1 VIRKMQKNDDVL
13 KTAELIYGTDDFIFP
28 FLFGKKEKAIWKLS
42 KLVSLENNAFS
53 YNRIIVD
60 SERDLI
66 RGILIENDQK
76 HNRLETRDFLKTFGF
91 WSLVRLFFGQILL
104 FPILSHKQSEGR
116 YIQNVSVDPRF
127 RGLGIGTA
135 LVKTAIARADAD
147 KATGLFLDVSKKNE
161 GALKLYKK
169 LGFEIVKKR
178 RIWGLFFA
186 TFLMKKNLN
195 H

>member
-1 VIRKMQKNDDVL
+1 MQKNDDVL
-13 KTAELIYGTDDFIFP
+13 KTAELIYGTDDFIFQ

-42 KLVSLENNAFS
+42 QLVSLENNAFS

-91 WSLVRLFFGQILL
+91 WSLVRLFLGQILL

-135 LVKTAIARADAD
+135 LVKTAIARAEED
-147 KATGLFLDVSKKNE
+147 KTTGLFLDVSKKNE

-169 LGFEIVKKR
+169 IGFEIVKKR
-178 RIWGLFFA
+178 RIWGLFFV
-186 TFLMKKNLN
+186 TYLMKMELKK
-195 H
+195 

>member
-1 VIRKMQKNDDVL
+1 MIRKMQKNDDVL

-60 SERDLI
+60 SERDI
-66 RGILIENDQK
+66 TRGILIENDQK
-76 HNRLETRDFLKTFGF
+76 HNRLETRDFLKTFWF
-91 WSLVRLFFGQILL
+91 WSLARLFLGQILL
-104 FPILSHKQSEGR
+104 FPILSHQQGR

-127 RGLGIGTA
+127 RGLGIGAA
-135 LVKTAIARADAD
+135 LVKAAIARAETD
-147 KATGLFLDVSKKNE
+147 KATRLFLDVSKKNE

-178 RIWGLFFA
+178 RIWGLFFV
-186 TFLMKKNLN
+186 TYLMEKKLKN
-195 H
+195 